1 MRKRIALSVL
11 AVAIGTAVALAGNG
25 TAANAS
31 ASPLSS
37 ALSESSCC

>member
-11 AVAIGTAVALAGNG
+11 AVAISTAVALAGNV

-31 ASPLSS
+31 SSPLSS
-37 ALSESSCC
+37 AYTDLGCC

>member
-11 AVAIGTAVALAGNG
+11 AVAIGTAVALAGNV

-31 ASPLSS
+31 TSPLSS
-37 ALSESSCC
+37 ALSDLHCC